1 MKLYSNKKQSYKWAW
16 INIARSGVNSSEL
29 SKGAIFSKFFRAVF
43 SAVVKGDGR
52 TVGEEIL
59 AQSEQ
64 QCENPQ
70 EFINEIEK
78 VVVTARSQLSLA
90 KIDVSDLLN
99 RVFNVLRWHQ
109 VKMEP
114 NFTSVIIAIMVLEGL
129 GRTLDPEMDLL
140 WAAAPFLVKDRLFS

>member
-1 MKLYSNKKQSYKWAW
+1 M
-16 INIARSGVNSSEL
+16 
-29 SKGAIFSKFFRAVF
+29 F
-43 SAVVKGDGR
+43 SAVVKGDGK

-114 NFTSVIIAIMVLEGL
+114 NFTSVIIAIMVLEG
-129 GRTLDPEMDLL
+129 TCSSHVFTNPEFSICI
-140 WAAAPFLVKDRLFS
+140 PNLFFSKKNLFDGK

>member
-1 MKLYSNKKQSYKWAW
+1 M
-16 INIARSGVNSSEL
+16 
-29 SKGAIFSKFFRAVF
+29 F
-43 SAVVKGDGR
+43 SAVVKGDGK

-114 NFTSVIIAIMVLEGL
+114 NFTSVIIAIMVLEGTCSSHVFTNL
-129 GRTLDPEMDLL
+129 EFSYLL
-140 WAAAPFLVKDRLFS
+140 LISRNSCLFCHIILVF

>member
-1 MKLYSNKKQSYKWAW
+1 M
-16 INIARSGVNSSEL
+16 
-29 SKGAIFSKFFRAVF
+29 F
-43 SAVVKGDGR
+43 SAVVKGDGK

-70 EFINEIEK
+70 EFISEIEK

-140 WAAAPFLVKDRLFS
+140 WAATPFLVKDRLFS

>member
-1 MKLYSNKKQSYKWAW
+1 M
-16 INIARSGVNSSEL
+16 
-29 SKGAIFSKFFRAVF
+29 F
-43 SAVVKGDGR
+43 SAVVKGDGK

-114 NFTSVIIAIMVLEGL
+114 NFTSVIIAIMVLEGTCSSHVFTNPEFSMDYVRDGEIQ
-129 GRTLDPEMDLL
+129 GRSLV
-140 WAAAPFLVKDRLFS
+140 FLKANCLCILPSLI